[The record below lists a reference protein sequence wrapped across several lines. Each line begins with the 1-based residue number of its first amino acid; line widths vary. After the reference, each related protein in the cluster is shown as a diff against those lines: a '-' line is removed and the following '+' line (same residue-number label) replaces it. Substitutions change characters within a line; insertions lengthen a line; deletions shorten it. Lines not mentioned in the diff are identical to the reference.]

1 MTVPGGA
8 STTSASEP
16 SRASPTRSAA
26 TSKSESPTRC
36 NSGHAAI
43 QDRPIQIDDGFAV
56 GMQNMGM
63 NGRVLKTVNPD
74 GEFASLV
81 NHAYGLSYG
90 ENYSLVQEN
99 SHKYMEKPTLP
110 DGQHNYFESTE
121 ICLDAVVQFLT
132 EPCETCRRMKLV
144 RGRRN
149 AERSYK

>member
-1 MTVPGGA
+1 
-8 STTSASEP
+8 
-16 SRASPTRSAA
+16 
-26 TSKSESPTRC
+26 
-36 NSGHAAI
+36 
-43 QDRPIQIDDGFAV
+43 
-56 GMQNMGM
+56 MQNMGM